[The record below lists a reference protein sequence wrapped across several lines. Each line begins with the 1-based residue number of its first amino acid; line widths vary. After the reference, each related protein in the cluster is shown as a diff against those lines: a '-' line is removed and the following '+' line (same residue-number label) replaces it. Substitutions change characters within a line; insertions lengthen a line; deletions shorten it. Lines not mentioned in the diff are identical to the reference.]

1 MENRSEIC
9 WLCFP
14 QRDSIDTIQSELAL
28 ARRKFLKNRR
38 QAVRVDKER
47 AVKGYNGQVKGRIAR
62 RSFYWKRTAQAANGI
77 VPLEEAFGLKEGWL
91 VVVRDLSGNIVS
103 RTFFDKD
110 HAWTETR
117 YYEPWNPS
125 APKVVFLPADK
136 GAVLR
141 QDWDQE
147 TRGFRSVV
155 LHPAPYRSGSA
166 EQSLLDARFGLPQ
179 LIAATTQEELCFCFP
194 AQAAR
199 RQAAMQEIKS
209 GSMVLMPAWEVKDGT
224 LLDDTDDS
232 EPAITFTS
240 LEEYAKILPQ
250 EDLPPAP
257 GSEARTEAFSPAAPD
272 HDFVQPLS
280 IEDSGPWT
288 EEHEELFS
296 SSPSEEAAPQPPLP
310 PEDTEEEASAA
321 PAEWDA
327 AGGETL
333 ENLEKTPEQ
342 EEPLPENE
350 PGLSEEAGQGEKT
363 ESKELAEAIQT
374 AAEEEGA
381 EAAERESAE
390 KASPPREAAPS
401 PIPGGYRGDI
411 RNGKATG
418 RGRMEQPGGMTSYE
432 GEYEDGKRHGF
443 GAYYYKDGNLCYA
456 GSWKNDRRDGLGVSF
471 RDSDHALHVAHW
483 QDGQPQG
490 LVTLFDSEGSLRYS
504 GRIENGKKEGAGV
517 TVNSQDGTVFVGQW
531 SGGEPT
537 GLGSAFDREG
547 RLLYYG
553 SWKDGKRHGRGTE
566 FDQNGSV
573 VFDGEW
579 QEGKYYNGVLYQ
591 KLSQPEW
598 D

>member
-14 QRDSIDTIQSELAL
+14 QRDSVDTIQSELAA
-28 ARRKFLKNRR
+28 ARRQFLGDRR
-38 QAVRVDKER
+38 QTVRVDKEL
-47 AVKGYNGQVKGRIAR
+47 AAKGYNGRVKGKITR
-62 RSFYWKRTAQAANGI
+62 RSFYWKRTAETMSGTVA
-77 VPLEEAFGLKEGWL
+77 LEETFGLKDGWL
-91 VVVRDLSGNIVS
+91 MVVRDFSGNIVS
-103 RTFFDKD
+103 RTFFDKN

-117 YYEPWNPS
+117 YYEPWNAS
-125 APKVVFLPADK
+125 APKLIFLPGDR
-136 GAVLR
+136 GTILR
-141 QDWDQE
+141 RDWDPE
-147 TRGFRSVV
+147 IRDFRSFT

-179 LIAATTQEELCFCFP
+179 LIAAAAREELCFCSP
-194 AQAAR
+194 AQAAQR
-199 RQAAMQEIKS
+199 EAAVQEIKT
-209 GSMVLMPAWEVKDGT
+209 GALVLMPAWEVKDGT

-240 LEEYAKILPQ
+240 LEEYVKIQPP
-250 EDLPPAP
+250 EDA
-257 GSEARTEAFSPAAPD
+257 SPAAEEASSAPAPTLPS
-272 HDFVQPLS
+272 DFVQPFL
-280 IEDSGPWT
+280 IDDKPWT
-288 EEHEELFS
+288 QEHADIFSASPPEENESPAPEALESIGEEAPAQVFPDPAKQAPPDRGEEEPPEEPAPECVPAL
-296 SSPSEEAAPQPPLP
+296 SEEE
-310 PEDTEEEASAA
+310 PE
-321 PAEWDA
+321 P
-327 AGGETL
+327 
-333 ENLEKTPEQ
+333 
-342 EEPLPENE
+342 
-350 PGLSEEAGQGEKT
+350 SEEAGQAEAMEPVELT
-363 ESKELAEAIQT
+363 ESDEPAEST
-374 AAEEEGA
+374 EPAEPA
-381 EAAERESAE
+381 EPEPAPAHTSL
-390 KASPPREAAPS
+390 PPT
-401 PIPGGYRGDI
+401 IPGGYRGDI
-411 RNGKATG
+411 RNGRATG

-456 GSWKNDRRDGLGVSF
+456 GTWKDDRRDGLGVSF

-490 LVTLFDSEGSLRYS
+490 LVTLFDSQGSLRYS

-517 TVNSQDGTVFVGQW
+517 VINSQDGTVFVGQW

-553 SWKDGKRHGRGTE
+553 GWKDGKRHGHGTE
-566 FDQNGSV
+566 FDQSGGV

-579 QEGKYYNGVLYQ
+579 QDGKYYNGVLYQ

>member
-14 QRDSIDTIQSELAL
+14 QRDSIDTIQSELAN
-28 ARRKFLKNRR
+28 ARRKFLKDRR
-38 QAVRVDKER
+38 QAVRVDKNR
-47 AVKGYNGQVKGRIAR
+47 ALSGYSSQVKGRIAR
-62 RSFYWKRTAQAANGI
+62 RSFYWKRTAEAMNGI

-91 VVVRDLSGNIVS
+91 VVVRELSGTIVS
-103 RTFFDKD
+103 RSFFDKN
-110 HAWTETR
+110 HCWTETQ
-117 YYEPWNPS
+117 YYEPWNAS
-125 APKVVFLPADK
+125 APKLVFRPGDQ
-136 GAVLR
+136 GTVER
-141 QDWDQE
+141 RDWDSAAKD
-147 TRGFRSVV
+147 FRSTI
-155 LHPAPYRSGSA
+155 LHPAPYRAGSA
-166 EQSLLDARFGLPQ
+166 EQSLLDAQFGLPQ
-179 LIAATTQEELCFCFP
+179 LVAATTQGELCFCSS
-194 AQAAR
+194 AQAEQ
-199 RQAAMQEIKS
+199 RQASMQEIKS
-209 GSMVLMPAWEVKDGT
+209 GSMVLMPAWEVKDGE

-240 LEEYAKILPQ
+240 LEEYAKIQ
-250 EDLPPAP
+250 PPEGSLSAAESASEEGAP
-257 GSEARTEAFSPAAPD
+257 YSPLLSD
-272 HDFVQPLS
+272 SDFVQPVP
-280 IEDSGPWT
+280 IEDSDKPWT
-288 EEHEELFS
+288 LEHEDLFS
-296 SSPSEEAAPQPPLP
+296 SSGH
-310 PEDTEEEASAA
+310 EEEETAA
-321 PAEWDA
+321 IQESIAAVAEPEPSQEMDKSSS
-327 AGGETL
+327 GQP
-333 ENLEKTPEQ
+333 EKTAGLQPDPEKK
-342 EEPLPENE
+342 EPEPLPHF
-350 PGLSEEAGQGEKT
+350 
-363 ESKELAEAIQT
+363 QT
-374 AAEEEGA
+374 V
-381 EAAERESAE
+381 
-390 KASPPREAAPS
+390 PREAEAVGKSADQAQVSPS
-401 PIPGGYRGDI
+401 QPEGETSPASPLSSIPGGYQGDI

-517 TVNSQDGTVFVGQW
+517 VVNSQDGTVFVGQW

-553 SWKDGKRHGRGTE
+553 GWKDGKRHGHGTE
-566 FDQNGSV
+566 FDQNGGV